1 MRAMALDEATT
12 KFLNLLVEGGG
23 PPLHEMTPDEAR
35 ALGPKLRSLCA
46 DGPEVAR
53 VADLQAP
60 GPAGAVPIR
69 LYAPEGLARGLV
81 VYLHGG
87 GWVVG
92 ALDEWDPLARELVDR
107 SGCAVALVDYRLA
120 PEHRYPAAVDDAW
133 AALTWACEH
142 VEELAGGAVP
152 VVVAGDSAGGNLAAV
167 LARRARDAGGPELA
181 LQVLVYPVSDCD
193 FHTASYLDPANELFL
208 SRDGMLWFFDHY
220 VPDQAARMDPDV
232 SPLRAPDLAGL
243 PPAVV
248 LHAEHDVLRDEGQAY
263 AGRLRDAGVPVQER
277 VFDGQMHA
285 FFSLVGVLPGSY
297 AGIDYVAEALASAL
311 PAARPEN
318 MQPPRN
324 VPSSAR

>member
-1 MRAMALDEATT
+1 MVDAAALFEATT
-12 KFLNLLVEGGG
+12 PEEFRAMRDDYVQTAIRLGGALETVSRVEDVVIAR
-23 PPLHEMTPDEAR
+23 PDGAAALPAR
-35 ALGPKLRSLCA
+35 AYQPTA
-46 DGPEVAR
+46 VDPV
-53 VADLQAP
+53 
-60 GPAGAVPIR
+60 GA
-69 LYAPEGLARGLV
+69 LV
-81 VYLHGG
+81 WFHGG
-87 GWVVG
+87 GWCIGDLDGFDRVCRSLCNAASAIVV
-92 ALDEWDPLARELVDR
+92 
-107 SGCAVALVDYRLA
+107 SVDYRLA

-277 VFDGQMHA
+277 VFEGQMHA